1 MGIDVPLSGIISG
14 RVTMAGTGNPIEDV
28 SVTAEDSG
36 GSGSNVTDADGYYV
50 IDMGLGSGT
59 YNVTVTLE
67 GFASQVITGI
77 NVVVDEVTGN
87 VDFQLTVVPSGMI
100 SGMVLTEGTVIPD
113 FPNDLYMLG
122 GILAIATIALMA
134 GKLVPKLKN
143 SIPQ

>member
-1 MGIDVPLSGIISG
+1 M
-14 RVTMAGTGNPIEDV
+14 
-28 SVTAEDSG
+28 
-36 GSGSNVTDADGYYV
+36 
-50 IDMGLGSGT
+50 
-59 YNVTVTLE
+59 
-67 GFASQVITGI
+67 
-77 NVVVDEVTGN
+77 VVDEVTGN